1 MAITGSL
8 DTGSVQ
14 SSVNFLTQAKNLSK
28 SYEMYI
34 YPNADHAYAQ
44 PLFNEGKNL
53 NLEATRVTWLLID
66 DFLKRH
72 APVE

>member
-1 MAITGSL
+1 
-8 DTGSVQ
+8 
-14 SSVNFLTQAKNLSK
+14 
-28 SYEMYI
+28 MYI